1 MACTR
6 KCIFDGRSL
15 ECAIG
20 KMDRSKLRGS
30 IDVEARA
37 ATGRK

>member
-6 KCIFDGRSL
+6 ECIFDGRSL
-15 ECAIG
+15 EWAIG

-30 IDVEARA
+30 IEARA

>member
-15 ECAIG
+15 ECAID

-30 IDVEARA
+30 IEARA